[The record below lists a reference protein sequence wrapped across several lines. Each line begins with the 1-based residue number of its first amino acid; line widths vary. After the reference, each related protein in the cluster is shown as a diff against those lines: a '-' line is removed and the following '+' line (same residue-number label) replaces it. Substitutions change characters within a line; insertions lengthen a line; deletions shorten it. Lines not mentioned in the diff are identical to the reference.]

1 MSYSQHFR
9 LLQNLFYKTFLV
21 SLDSLCLEIRSP
33 DCRFDRPIV
42 GRLSVRSPDCR
53 FDRPIVGSIARLSVR
68 SPDCRFDRINDV
80 AID

>member
-42 GRLSVRSPDCR
+42 GSIARLSVRSPDCR
-53 FDRPIVGSIARLSVR
+53 FDRPIVVVGSIELMTWR
-68 SPDCRFDRINDV
+68 S
-80 AID
+80 ID

>member
-33 DCRFDRPIV
+33 DCRFDRP
-42 GRLSVRSPDCR
+42 DCR

-68 SPDCRFDRINDV
+68 SPDCRFDRPIV
-80 AID
+80 GSIELMTWRSID

>member
-33 DCRFDRPIV
+33 DCRFA
-42 GRLSVRSPDCR
+42 DCR

-68 SPDCRFDRINDV
+68 SPDCRFDRPIV
-80 AID
+80 GSIELMTWRSID